1 MLAWVVPIL
10 PDQPLVWCAAFRS
23 TGQGLPTDAVACYSA
38 LRYGVSQMFRKPLQR
53 PPSVEAE
60 PRFDLQVSRRRAGG
74 EVSSICSRVR
84 LHATARPSNSTLTRA
99 ATFKGL
105 RA

>member
-38 LRYGVSQMFRKPLQR
+38 LRCGVSQTLAAPTLRRGGATLR
-53 PPSVEAE
+53 PASK
-60 PRFDLQVSRRRAGG
+60 Q
-74 EVSSICSRVR
+74 
-84 LHATARPSNSTLTRA
+84 ATCGWRGFQHLLACAVARDGASLKINPHP
-99 ATFKGL
+99 GCHI
-105 RA
+105 